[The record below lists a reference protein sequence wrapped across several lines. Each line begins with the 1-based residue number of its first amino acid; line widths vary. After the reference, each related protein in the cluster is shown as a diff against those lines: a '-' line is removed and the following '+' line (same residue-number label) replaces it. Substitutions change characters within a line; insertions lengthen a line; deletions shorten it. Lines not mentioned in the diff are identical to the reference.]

1 MAGLGRSLL
10 QSAQASST
18 DMISTVSGDAV
29 CTNTIS
35 TVSGDAV
42 CTDTISTVSSDTVC
56 TNAIS
61 TISGDAVDV
70 GVRRAILGDDGC
82 IQEVAG
88 VHNGQGEST
97 GGKNREGQAKDQ
109 FVGFHE
115 GCSSTF
121 NEWVTRYGGD
131 VTRRRINQKSIRL
144 VANIVGIDSWQRA
157 DWRRSARGL
166 RPLQPLETIN
176 ENLERIATDS
186 ITPFVANSPVMSFFY
201 NHPHEY
207 KEHLTHEGQLD
218 PAKRE
223 WQVSNNTYAF
233 SDGLGS
239 VEILIG
245 LLVLSYAFSKRLGM
259 VGSVLAFLTPIV
271 TLSFLITTPEAWV
284 SSLGDANFGFPFLS
298 GGGRLVL
305 KDVLMLAGG
314 VVMIADSARQLLN
327 ARSAA
332 RGASQRPTVYTPRNV
347 AAEQG
352 VFYQDRT
359 LGHGI
364 SSEIYHARQ
373 FQGLFRAVGGFLPFA
388 RRGRFYRDG
397 VFSSSGHPAQLLLRA
412 QRLCPGPF
420 LRPEAAIQLQAFRH
434 LPRVSPVPAAPG
446 DAAGLYPVRTGAL
459 GRVQERLHPE

>member
-1 MAGLGRSLL
+1 MTTLNTLLHKASRLDKLGIHLVR
-10 QSAQASST
+10 
-18 DMISTVSGDAV
+18 
-29 CTNTIS
+29 
-35 TVSGDAV
+35 
-42 CTDTISTVSSDTVC
+42 
-56 TNAIS
+56 
-61 TISGDAVDV
+61 V
-70 GVRRAILGDDGC
+70 GVAIIFIWIGAL
-82 IQEVAG
+82 
-88 VHNGQGEST
+88 
-97 GGKNREGQAKDQ
+97 K
-109 FVGFHE
+109 FVPYE
-115 GCSSTF
+115 
-121 NEWVTRYGGD
+121 
-131 VTRRRINQKSIRL
+131 
-144 VANIVGIDSWQRA
+144 A
-157 DWRRSARGL
+157 
-166 RPLQPLETIN
+166 
-176 ENLERIATDS
+176 DS

-332 RGASQRPTVYTPRNV
+332 
-347 AAEQG
+347 
-352 VFYQDRT
+352 
-359 LGHGI
+359 HG
-364 SSEIYHARQ
+364 
-373 FQGLFRAVGGFLPFA
+373 
-388 RRGRFYRDG
+388 
-397 VFSSSGHPAQLLLRA
+397 
-412 QRLCPGPF
+412 
-420 LRPEAAIQLQAFRH
+420 
-434 LPRVSPVPAAPG
+434 
-446 DAAGLYPVRTGAL
+446 
-459 GRVQERLHPE
+459 